1 MPPSPRIQLP
11 EDILAEAENDLR
23 YLAGQLANQPAALAQ
38 DAGSL
43 NLLLEVS
50 QRLNRVTNIDQL
62 LDVIMDSVMQL
73 TRAERGFLMLYD
85 AEGVLKFRV
94 IRNALNRVWEGED
107 YQISHTITEKV
118 VSSTAPLWVKDVGE
132 DAHLSQAASISD
144 LKIRSC
150 LCVPLFAG
158 PAELRKITG
167 VVYVDS
173 QKIQDSFGA
182 NDLELLVAIAG
193 QAAIAIENAQLIVS
207 IKTLEEEKRR
217 QLEQENQSLQKML
230 EAKGELL
237 GQCPGMERVFAMIR
251 RVAGSEVS
259 VLVLGES
266 GTGKTLVARAIH
278 DLSLR
283 KDKPFIVIDCGAI
296 PENLLESELFGYEK
310 GAFTGAYARKL
321 GKFELANGGTVFLDE
336 IGELPG
342 PLQIKLLRVLQEG
355 ELEHIGGR
363 EVIKTDVRVVTAT
376 NRVLEHDVEQGRFRK
391 DLYYRL
397 NVITITLPSLRERGD
412 DILMLASV
420 FLERFAAKHKKRI
433 TSFDAA
439 AKSALLSYQW
449 PGNVRE
455 LEHKVERAV
464 IMCDGARVDAGHLEL
479 APGPGEPGP
488 TCAPSPGRL
497 KDAKSE
503 IERNLLAQAL
513 SACQGDITATAK
525 QLGIARQ
532 QIYRMMKKYKVSY
545 EPPKK

>member
-1 MPPSPRIQLP
+1 MPPKVQLP

-23 YLAGQLANQPAALAQ
+23 HMAGLLEHQPAALAQ

-73 TRAERGFLMLYD
+73 TRAERGFLMLHD
-85 AEGVLKFRV
+85 AEGVLRFRV
-94 IRNALNRVWEGED
+94 IRNATNQVWEGED
-107 YQISHTITEKV
+107 YQVSHTITEQV
-118 VSSTAPLWVKDVGE
+118 VSSAQPLWVRDTGQ
-132 DAHLSQAASISD
+132 DPRLSQSASVAD
-144 LKIRSC
+144 LRIRSC

-158 PAELRKITG
+158 QAARTVTG
-167 VVYVDS
+167 VIYVDS
-173 QKIQDSFGA
+173 QQVQQGFEPR
-182 NDLELLVAIAG
+182 DLDLLTAIAG
-193 QAAIAIENAQLIVS
+193 QAAIAIENAQLIAG
-207 IKTLEEEKRR
+207 IKALEEEKRR
-217 QLEQENQSLQKML
+217 ALEQENLSLQKML

-237 GQCPGMERVFAMIR
+237 GQCPGMEQVFSMIR

-266 GTGKTLVARAIH
+266 GTGKSLVARAIH

-310 GAFTGAYARKL
+310 GAFTGAYGRKL
-321 GKFELANGGTVFLDE
+321 GKFELADGGTVFLDE
-336 IGELPG
+336 IGELP
-342 PLQIKLLRVLQEG
+342 PALQLKLLRVLQEG
-355 ELEHIGGR
+355 QLEHIGGR
-363 EVIKTDVRVVTAT
+363 ETIKVDVRVVTAT
-376 NRVLEHDVEQGRFRK
+376 NRDLARDVESGRFRK
-391 DLYYRL
+391 DLFYRL
-397 NVITITLPSLRERGD
+397 NVITILLPSLRDRGD

-433 TSFDAA
+433 AAFGSDAKA
-439 AKSALLSYQW
+439 ALLAHGW

-464 IMCDGARVDAGHLEL
+464 IMCDGARIDAGHLEL
-479 APGPGEPGP
+479 AAPPGAADK

-503 IERNLLAQAL
+503 IERTLLAQAL
-513 SACQGDITATAK
+513 SACQGDITATAR

-532 QIYRMMKKYKVSY
+532 QIYRMMKKYKVGY